1 MWTCPKCG
9 EQLEDQFDSCWKCAL
24 PGQHLGKVFQRSPPR
39 LKWFHYFVAAAVSYM
54 VPWLAMVIGPV
65 GSMSRLREL
74 YPAPAMWLAM
84 SVPCV
89 ITFIL
94 LLPFLRFRV
103 ERWLASGFLLVAWA
117 VVFRMVL

>member
-24 PGQHLGKVFQRSPPR
+24 PGQQVGGMFQGSPLQLR
-39 LKWFHYFVAAAVSYM
+39 WFHYFVAAAVSYV

-65 GSMSRLREL
+65 GSMSGLRGFN
-74 YPAPAMWLAM
+74 PAPAIWLAM
-84 SVPCV
+84 SVPCL
-89 ITFIL
+89 ITFFL

-103 ERWLASGFLLVAWA
+103 ERWLASGVLLVAWA
-117 VVFRMVL
+117 IVFRMVL